1 MITKR
6 ARLME
11 IEDLTSGSSTK
22 SCAGVKF
29 FLFMLVE
36 RIEEDWN
43 TFVVGFIKY
52 AFDVRALFK
61 VK

>member
-22 SCAGVKF
+22 PCTSVTF
-29 FLFMLVE
+29 FSFMLVE
-36 RIEEDWN
+36 HIEEDWN
-43 TFVVGFIKY
+43 AFVVGFIKY
-52 AFDVRALFK
+52 AFDVRAFF
-61 VK
+61 